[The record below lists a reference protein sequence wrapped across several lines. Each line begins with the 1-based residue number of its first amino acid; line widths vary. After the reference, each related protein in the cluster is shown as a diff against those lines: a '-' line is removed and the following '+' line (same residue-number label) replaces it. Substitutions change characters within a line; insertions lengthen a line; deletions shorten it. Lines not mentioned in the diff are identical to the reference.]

1 MFVFHTSDYYYCH
14 HYNIIADQRLH
25 GRYHSPLSRAL
36 AQFTGALG
44 QVVVGG
50 DQNDNNSDDD
60 YHYHHGV
67 GDDNG
72 VHRRAWTGWCRA
84 GGDQDDN
91 SDADA
96 DRDDHDYLG
105 VGDVQDND
113 DYLCR

>member
-1 MFVFHTSDYYYCH
+1 MFVFHTRDHYYH
-14 HYNIIADQRLH
+14 HYHNIIADQRLH

-44 QVVVGG
+44 QVG
-50 DQNDNNSDDD
+50 
-60 YHYHHGV
+60 
-67 GDDNG
+67 
-72 VHRRAWTGWCRA
+72 A

-105 VGDVQDND
+105 VGDGDDVQDND